1 MWLQLSNYIINNIEK
16 ISTPL
21 VVACLL
27 NIYKTTFCLRFSVGF
42 RTGDWVCKSS
52 VLMFGSSCWWS
63 LWCYGMTCCHPE
75 TWDKNWCGNRSCA
88 HGTPPTI
95 SLRGSFAAKFRHFEL
110 NTSQRDLYRPTC
122 TFGTARQTGGRCSHR
137 RTEPV
142 RHHHTKQMM
151 LRVWS
156 CLLRNSLT
164 KETFWLVS

>member
-1 MWLQLSNYIINNIEK
+1 MSSEYIQDYFLYEILSRVQNWRLGVQVQCPDVRLFLLVII
-16 ISTPL
+16 
-21 VVACLL
+21 VV
-27 NIYKTTFCLRFSVGF
+27 LRH
-42 RTGDWVCKSS
+42 DMLSS
-52 VLMFGSSCWWS
+52 WDG
-63 LWCYGMTCCHPE
+63 E

-142 RHHHTKQMM
+142 RYHHTKQMM